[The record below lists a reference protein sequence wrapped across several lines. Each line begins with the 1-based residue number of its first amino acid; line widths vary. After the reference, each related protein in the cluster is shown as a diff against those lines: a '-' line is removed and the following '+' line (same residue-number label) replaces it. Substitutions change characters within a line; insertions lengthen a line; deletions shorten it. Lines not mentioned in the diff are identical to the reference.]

1 VTGEQDSGS
10 GSGGTPPPQGPPQ
23 YGPPS
28 YGTGPYGASPYGAS
42 PYGGAP
48 GFGTPGYAAPGFGAP
63 GMLASSAD
71 RDRAMDMLNAAYGEG
86 RLTKDEFD
94 IRCSRVLAAR
104 HYGDLAPI
112 VADLPG
118 GAFTA
123 PVPYQQDY
131 YPAAMRPPLN
141 GLAVGS
147 LVSSIVGVVFLP
159 PATIAGV
166 VMGHAARR
174 QIRRTGHRGD
184 GVAIS
189 GLVVGYIG
197 LAFWALILIILIAV
211 AAHG

>member
-1 VTGEQDSGS
+1 MTGEQDSGS

-48 GFGTPGYAAPGFGAP
+48 GFGTPGYAAPGVGAP

-131 YPAAMRPPLN
+131 YPATVRPPLCLRDDLL
-141 GLAVGS
+141 GYWLFLSCSTYSAQSAHPVS
-147 LVSSIVGVVFLP
+147 LP
-159 PATIAGV
+159 
-166 VMGHAARR
+166 
-174 QIRRTGHRGD
+174 RTRP
-184 GVAIS
+184 
-189 GLVVGYIG
+189 
-197 LAFWALILIILIAV
+197 WALSSQANATTPPQAPSLSSGPTSA
-211 AAHG
+211 